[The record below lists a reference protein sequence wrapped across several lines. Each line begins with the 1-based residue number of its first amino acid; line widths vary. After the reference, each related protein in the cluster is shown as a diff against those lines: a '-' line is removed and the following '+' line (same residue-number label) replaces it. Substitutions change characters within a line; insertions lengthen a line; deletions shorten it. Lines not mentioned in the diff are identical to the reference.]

1 MNFHKKEVYILKAE
15 KENLENVL
23 QMKT

>member
-1 MNFHKKEVYILKAE
+1 MHTYL
-15 KENLENVL
+15 NVL